1 MKFARIRFLLFF
13 LSLFVATNLC
23 GQNKTYPSKVI
34 VDINGNGNYK
44 TIQEAVNSIR
54 DLGEQEV
61 EIFVKNGI
69 YNEKLIIPS
78 WKTKIL
84 LIGESKEKT
93 IITNNDYSGK
103 IISAGKDEFGN
114 AKFSTFTS
122 HTVQVL
128 ANDVTFQNLT
138 IANTAGRVGQA
149 VALHVEGDRFAAINC
164 SFLGNQDTLY
174 LATDNS
180 RQYYFNCYVEGTTD
194 FIFGSATVVFDR
206 CTIKNLTSSF
216 ITAAATLK
224 AQPFGFVFLHCKLI
238 AEPNVTKAYLGRPW
252 RPNAKTVFL
261 YCELGKH
268 ISADGWNPWKGDAM
282 FPDKEKTTFYA
293 EFENTGEGSATNQR
307 VNWSKQLSKKEAKK
321 YTVQNILKGN
331 DGWNPAK

>member
-1 MKFARIRFLLFF
+1 MKLTRVRFLILFF
-13 LSLFVATNLC
+13 SLLIASNLC
-23 GQNKTYPSKVI
+23 GQNKVYPFKII
-34 VDINGNGNYK
+34 VDINGTGNYK

-61 EIFVKNGI
+61 EIFVKNGS
-69 YNEKLIIPS
+69 YDEKLVIPS
-78 WKTKIL
+78 WKPKIL
-84 LIGESKEKT
+84 LVGESKEKT

-103 IISAGKDEFGN
+103 VIPAGKDEFGN

-122 HTVQVL
+122 YTVQVL

-206 CTIKNLTSSF
+206 CTIKNLTNSF
-216 ITAAATLK
+216 ITAASTLK
-224 AQPFGFVFLHCKLI
+224 TQQFGFVFLHCKLI

-261 YCELGKH
+261 YSELGKH
-268 ISADGWNPWKGDAM
+268 ISADGWNPWNGDAM

-293 EFENTGEGSATNQR
+293 EFENTGEGSTTSQR
-307 VNWSKQLSKKEAKK
+307 VSWAKQLSKREAKK

-331 DGWNPAK
+331 DDWNPEK